1 MAMLMLLFF
10 LFEIACGNIWVYPG
24 SHQKSGEEERT
35 PVPIDIEVYRN
46 MFTYAH
52 LIDISYCISS
62 TTRLEEPFNCDLN
75 CEKRFPNVTLVYQW
89 YFDDSVCG
97 YIATTYSNI
106 FNYESEEGKGHK
118 KTIIVSLRGTRSIF
132 DSYTDI
138 KVDMVNYYN
147 YGNNIQ
153 ECGTDCKVHR
163 GFYKYYI
170 NTLLKIE
177 GILRNELQTDDD
189 YELLI
194 VGHSLGGAVGLLL
207 GLYYLDEGFDKIT
220 LVTMGQPLV
229 GNKQF
234 AEFVDN
240 VMGSRLPIEHNTF
253 NRKFFRVIH
262 KDDIVAT
269 IPSNNRILDSYSQ
282 FDNQIYLNCLASD
295 TMPSLEQVL
304 DCFDGDNPQCISGD
318 IENYLLSHN
327 YLQIHTT
334 YFRSMGLCGIRI

>member
-1 MAMLMLLFF
+1 MTQYLLF
-10 LFEIACGNIWVYPG
+10 LLVLGLVNGAIWITPG
-24 SHQKSGEEERT
+24 GFGSNMNDRI
-35 PVPIDIEVYRN
+35 PAPIDPEVYRN

-62 TTRLEEPFNCDLN
+62 TNKLEEPFKCDLS

-106 FNYESEEGKGHK
+106 FNYETGEEVNK
-118 KTIIVSLRGTRSIF
+118 KTIIVSLRGTRSLF

-147 YGNNIQ
+147 YGENIK
-153 ECGTDCKVHR
+153 ECGPDCKVHR

-177 GILRNELQTDDD
+177 GILRNELQTDED

-207 GLYYLDEGFDKIT
+207 GLYYLDEGFEKIT

-229 GNKQF
+229 GNQQF
-234 AEFVDN
+234 TLFVDE
-240 VMGSRLPIEHNTF
+240 VMGSRMPVEHNSF

-262 KDDIVAT
+262 KNDIVAT
-269 IPSNNRILDSYSQ
+269 IPSNNRILDSYCQ

-295 TMPSLEQVL
+295 TMPSLEQVV
-304 DCFDGDNPQCISGD
+304 DCFDGDNPLCIGGD
-318 IENYLLSHN
+318 NENYLLSRN

-334 YFRSMGLCGIRI
+334 YFRSMGLCGIKI